1 MPELILYPPIAFI
14 IYIALIGVVILL
26 VRKFSTRAEISL
38 HKSSTY
44 SSGEAPPRHLAAPGY
59 RPFFVVA
66 LFFTIVHLGSLVLSS
81 GERLTTSAAYLFGL
95 LFILL
100 ALILG

>member
-1 MPELILYPPIAFI
+1 MDKTLLSPPIAFLANFLLVGVL
-14 IYIALIGVVILL
+14 YLIGRMLAGP
-26 VRKFSTRAEISL
+26 STMTP

-44 SSGEAPPRHLAAPGY
+44 SSGEAPPVQPAAPGY

-66 LFFTIVHLGSLVLSS
+66 LFFAILHLGVLVMGS
-81 GERLTTSAAYLFGL
+81 GGLTTITGLYLAGL
-95 LFILL
+95 GLALL